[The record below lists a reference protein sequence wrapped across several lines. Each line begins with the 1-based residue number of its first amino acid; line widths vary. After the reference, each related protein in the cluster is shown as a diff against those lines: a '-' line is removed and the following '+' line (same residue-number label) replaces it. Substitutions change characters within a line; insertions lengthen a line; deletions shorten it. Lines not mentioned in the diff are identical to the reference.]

1 MNRTHLKSL
10 LMRLS
15 SAPWRRLGGVILTH
29 SIPQR
34 YRCDIT
40 VRFRTFTMRRFSY
53 HGTFEAAEARGDWNG
68 CDGYSVFDRKTRRYV
83 VRNVTSPH
91 YRATP

>member
-1 MNRTHLKSL
+1 MNRTRLKSL

-15 SAPWRRLGGVILTH
+15 SAPWRRLGGVIITH

-40 VRFRTFTMRRFSY
+40 MRVGTFSLRRFSY
-53 HGTFEAAEARGDWNG
+53 HGTFEAAESHGDWNG
-68 CDGYSVFDRKTRRYV
+68 CNGYSVFDRKTRRYV
-83 VRNVTSPH
+83 VRNVTSP
-91 YRATP
+91 YCKATP